1 MRPGTPQRRHRRG
14 RALLLTL
21 VALTGGVAAS
31 GCLPAAPPPPTVAVY
46 GDSLVHESVAALENR
61 LHQVF
66 PGWNVIIHAWG
77 GLAQCDLHSDM
88 VSDADHNHVRVA
100 ILAFVGNA
108 GTPCATSRPYPGSYR
123 NDANWA
129 ADFYTSRGIP
139 LAFVATPGSVGL
151 VPAER
156 IVPNIYR
163 AVGAAR
169 GISVIDFD
177 DLFVNP
183 ATDRYEQNGP
193 CLVGECTGYVN
204 LRAPDGGH
212 LCPVPG
218 QVPCAVYSSGI
229 VRYVDAIIQMAAR
242 LGGVT
247 PPPRRVMTIPDPPQ
261 VTPLPEPTEL
271 SVLPEAALVP
281 GQVIVPP
288 YMPFGDAPP

>member
-1 MRPGTPQRRHRRG
+1 MRDEPSVPRLVSHRRELGG
-14 RALLLTL
+14 RLLPF
-21 VALTGGVAAS
+21 AAASRSSFVAA
-31 GCLPAAPPPPTVAVY
+31 
-46 GDSLVHESVAALENR
+46 
-61 LHQVF
+61 
-66 PGWNVIIHAWG
+66 
-77 GLAQCDLHSDM
+77 
-88 VSDADHNHVRVA
+88 
-100 ILAFVGNA
+100 
-108 GTPCATSRPYPGSYR
+108 
-123 NDANWA
+123 
-129 ADFYTSRGIP
+129 
-139 LAFVATPGSVGL
+139 PGSVGL

-163 AVGAAR
+163 AVGATR
-169 GISVIDFD
+169 GVSVVDFD

-183 ATDRYEQNGP
+183 ATGRYEQTGP
-193 CLVGECTGYVN
+193 CLVGECIGYVN

-218 QVPCAVYSSGI
+218 QVPCAVYSSGV

-261 VTPLPEPTEL
+261 VTPLPEITEL